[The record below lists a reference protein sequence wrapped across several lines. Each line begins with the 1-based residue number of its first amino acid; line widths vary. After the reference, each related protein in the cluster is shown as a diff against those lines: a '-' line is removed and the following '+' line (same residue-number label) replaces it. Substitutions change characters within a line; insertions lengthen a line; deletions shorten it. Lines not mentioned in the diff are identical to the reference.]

1 MKKLLNIIDNSSYK
15 YIWRASVL
23 MVLLL
28 TGLFV
33 VLGGVV
39 FLEPFYAIPITL
51 ASWYG
56 SRKSGILLTLFSAL
70 ILVLTKVIFL
80 QAPVSSPTYFFESL
94 AFILAYLGLAIIVTN
109 FRNIHRVEVL
119 AADTDDLTGIS
130 NSRSFYVELAN
141 ELVRS
146 HRYGHVFSLAYLDV
160 DEFKH
165 INDSQGHMEGD
176 RLLIEVAKCLKTSL
190 RKTDTA
196 ARLGGDEFACLFP
209 ETDRQKAEIAFTS
222 VSETLRKRMKEHG
235 WDVTFS
241 AGLVTFDTIPEDV
254 KEAIKVADELM
265 YSVKNGEKNN
275 IAYKVWHGTA

>member
-80 QAPVSSPTYFFESL
+80 QAPVSAPTYFFESL

-165 INDSQGHMEGD
+165 INDSQGHLEGD